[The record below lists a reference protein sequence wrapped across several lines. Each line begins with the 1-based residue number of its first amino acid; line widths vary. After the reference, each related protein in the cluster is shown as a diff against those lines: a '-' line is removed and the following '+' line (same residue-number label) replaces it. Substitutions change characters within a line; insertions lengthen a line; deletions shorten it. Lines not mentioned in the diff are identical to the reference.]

1 MSDTVPPVEGGFV
14 RVPHSYIFLP
24 ISPQAKALLVAF
36 CAYADKKGSSYL
48 SFGQLAE
55 ILQRSKAS
63 VSTYTKELAEA
74 GLIACKNQR
83 FGNGYNY
90 RLHITIVGW
99 SDLLAHWES
108 LTKKKRDREN
118 TSSAASLSV
127 VAQSAKH
134 PNAPDLAARPTNFA
148 QDKKPKLE
156 VPSSSQKAE
165 RSVQHTERKD
175 PSGPINHI
183 YQTKTPE
190 VVWSKEDE
198 EAWLRFRPFEND
210 PPFTMRQEPCPSILE
225 KVIAYHGSL
234 AARVDLLDQ
243 QAATD
248 LSNKALS
255 SFLACRGIAVE
266 PDHLAQCAEALGAI
280 AKTPEAIAA
289 AIHAIGEVWQP
300 YWRRLSTPDQLV
312 KTCSEAVAK
321 GMPSRDEITRL
332 TRFGNRAWIAR
343 RKLSELSP
351 ERTRQ
356 TAA

>member
-1 MSDTVPPVEGGFV
+1 MSNTVPPVEGGFV

-36 CAYADKKGSSYL
+36 CAYADKNGSSYL
-48 SFGQLAE
+48 SFSQLAE
-55 ILQRSKAS
+55 ILRRSKAS
-63 VSTYTKELAEA
+63 VSTYTKELADA
-74 GLIACKNQR
+74 GLVACKNQR

-99 SDLLAHWES
+99 SDLLAHWEH
-108 LTKKKRDREN
+108 LTKKKRAREN
-118 TSSAASLSV
+118 APAPASLSV
-127 VAQSAKH
+127 VAQTLEPQES
-134 PNAPDLAARPTNFA
+134 PELAARPA
-148 QDKKPKLE
+148 KPARDEPSLKAH
-156 VPSSSQKAE
+156 SSSQKAE

-175 PSGPINHI
+175 PSGPINKI
-183 YQTKTPE
+183 YQTKTPG

-210 PPFTMRQEPCPSILE
+210 PPFTMREAPRPSILE
-225 KVIAYHGSL
+225 KAIAYHASL
-234 AARVDLLDQ
+234 ASRVDLLGK

-248 LSNKALS
+248 MASKALS
-255 SFLACRGIAVE
+255 SFLASRGIAAD
-266 PDHLAQCAEALGAI
+266 PDHLSKCAEALGGI

-312 KTCSEAVAK
+312 KTCSEAAAK

-343 RKLSELSP
+343 QKLSELSP
-351 ERTRQ
+351 LPAQ
-356 TAA
+356 STAA

>member
-36 CAYADKKGSSYL
+36 CAYADKNGSSYL

-74 GLIACKNQR
+74 GLVACKNQR

-99 SDLLAHWES
+99 SDLLAHWDH
-108 LTKKKRDREN
+108 LTKKKRAREN
-118 TSSAASLSV
+118 APAPASLSI
-127 VAQSAKH
+127 VAQATEH
-134 PNAPDLAARPTNFA
+134 PQTADLTARPAEAAR
-148 QDKKPKLE
+148 DKA
-156 VPSSSQKAE
+156 PSLKAHSSPQKAE

-175 PSGPINHI
+175 PSGPINKI
-183 YQTKTPE
+183 YQTKTPV
-190 VVWSKEDE
+190 VVWRKEDE

-210 PPFTMRQEPCPSILE
+210 PPFTMREAPCPSILE
-225 KVIAYHGSL
+225 KAIAYHTSL

-248 LSNKALS
+248 MASKALS
-255 SFLACRGIAVE
+255 SFLASRGIAAE
-266 PDHLAQCAEALGAI
+266 PDHLAKCAEALGGI

-289 AIHAIGEVWQP
+289 AIHAIGEAWKP

-312 KTCSEAVAK
+312 KTCSEAAAR
-321 GMPSRDEITRL
+321 GMPNREQITKL

-343 RKLSELSP
+343 RKLDELSP
-351 ERTRQ
+351 Q
-356 TAA
+356 PAQSTAA